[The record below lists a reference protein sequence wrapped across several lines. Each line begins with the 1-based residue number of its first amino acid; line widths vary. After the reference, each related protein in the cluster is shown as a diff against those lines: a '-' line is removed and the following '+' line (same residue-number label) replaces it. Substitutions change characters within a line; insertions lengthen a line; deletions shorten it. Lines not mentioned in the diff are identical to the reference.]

1 MMILFRENPHVKII
15 VRVKKDLTGIF
26 FWALPESSPH
36 PTFAQLIPLFRTP
49 KMTFYVYD
57 RKNTDND
64 YDGCNDNCDDNFDD
78 NGGNFDDS
86 GDKK

>member
-1 MMILFRENPHVKII
+1 MEFFL
-15 VRVKKDLTGIF
+15 GI
-26 FWALPESSPH
+26 ARITSPH

-49 KMTFYVYD
+49 KMTFYAYE

-86 GDKK
+86 GDKKWPKNMQL